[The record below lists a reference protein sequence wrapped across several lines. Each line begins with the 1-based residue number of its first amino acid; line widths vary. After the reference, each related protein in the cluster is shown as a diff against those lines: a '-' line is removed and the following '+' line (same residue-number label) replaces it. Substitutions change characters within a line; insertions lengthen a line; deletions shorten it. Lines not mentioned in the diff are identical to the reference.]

1 MEPRKLLFWGARLE
15 RRQNFARA
23 APALSTTS
31 NGFERHPMSV
41 KGTRLTIGKAS
52 LAVGAGLLGLS
63 LMSVMTADDGPPDAV
78 LAEMQSTTK
87 ELAEKVGG
95 AVAGAGA
102 AVLDSARSSLG
113 GVLELAPKKTRTGKH
128 KKKIK
133 SKSAV
138 KKARKRE
145 AKAAASA
152 AAVAAAAATPPKR
165 KTPPAREGEAPP
177 AAAAVGN
184 EGEEHVESVRGLLD
198 GAAPKVV
205 AEMLLVNACF
215 ENHRQSLVVVF
226 IKLVKHNSHVQD
238 Y

>member
-1 MEPRKLLFWGARLE
+1 M
-15 RRQNFARA
+15 
-23 APALSTTS
+23 
-31 NGFERHPMSV
+31 
-41 KGTRLTIGKAS
+41 TIGKAS

-95 AVAGAGA
+95 AVAGAAA

-113 GVLELAPKKTRTGKH
+113 GVLELAPKKTRIGKH

-152 AAVAAAAATPPKR
+152 AAVSRVSSAG
-165 KTPPAREGEAPP
+165 REC
-177 AAAAVGN
+177 VT
-184 EGEEHVESVRGLLD
+184 
-198 GAAPKVV
+198 
-205 AEMLLVNACF
+205 
-215 ENHRQSLVVVF
+215 
-226 IKLVKHNSHVQD
+226 
-238 Y
+238 

>member
-113 GVLELAPKKTRTGKH
+113 GVLELAPKKTRIGKH

-152 AAVAAAAATPPKR
+152 AA
-165 KTPPAREGEAPP
+165 EW
-177 AAAAVGN
+177 N
-184 EGEEHVESVRGLLD
+184 
-198 GAAPKVV
+198 
-205 AEMLLVNACF
+205 
-215 ENHRQSLVVVF
+215 
-226 IKLVKHNSHVQD
+226 
-238 Y
+238 